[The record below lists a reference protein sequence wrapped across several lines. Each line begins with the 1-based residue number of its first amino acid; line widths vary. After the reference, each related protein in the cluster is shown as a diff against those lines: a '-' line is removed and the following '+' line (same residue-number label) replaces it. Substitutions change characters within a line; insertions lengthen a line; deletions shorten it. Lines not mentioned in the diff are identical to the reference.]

1 MARTDKQSNAGNLI
15 LILVAMVLGVL
26 IGLMF
31 ASKPLAQSN
40 QTTLQGKVD
49 EVLDLVESRYV
60 DDLDADSLSER
71 LLSAMLSELDPHSS
85 YFSAVATE
93 DNYEKMRGSF
103 DGVGL
108 ILHREGDTTFIGQVL
123 ADGPSVGSGLLPGDM
138 ILTVDGVTVSGV
150 GMPAD
155 SVVARLRGASGS
167 KVEVKVLREGDMEI
181 SYTLRRGRVPHHT
194 LPYATMLT
202 DTIGYIRLTSF
213 ASTSYDEFHTALRQ
227 LKRQGMRHLVFD
239 LRGNGGGAL
248 NTATEIAGELLPA
261 GSLIVYTKGAH
272 QRRHDIYS
280 HIGGMFTTG
289 GVTVMV
295 DENSASASE
304 VVSGALQDN
313 DRAIVVGRRTFGK
326 GLVQTECQLSD
337 GSSVLLT
344 TARYYTPSGRC
355 IQRSYADGTEEYY
368 REYFSQLIDEVYAD
382 SMTVAI
388 FDSTPYQT
396 VGGRTVYGGGGIA
409 PDVPIP
415 YRKDS
420 SFVYVNRL
428 SNKGLISKIAF
439 DYVKYNARTLLN
451 RYPDADAFRRNYQP
465 EEFLLQ
471 RLVTKGEKWG
481 IPKDTRSLQRQRSY
495 ILALLKANIGQSLY
509 GERGFYDTY
518 TTYDD
523 DLQRVLDMLKQKK
536 L

>member
-1 MARTDKQSNAGNLI
+1 MTKNDKQSNAGNLI

-31 ASKPLAQSN
+31 ASKPVSQS
-40 QTTLQGKVD
+40 QTALQGKVG

-60 DDLDADSLSER
+60 DAIDADSLGER

-85 YFSAVATE
+85 YFSAVETE
-93 DNYEKMRGSF
+93 NNDEKMRGSF

-123 ADGPSVGSGLLPGDM
+123 ADGPSVASGLVPGDM
-138 ILTVDGVTVSGV
+138 ILTVDSDTVSGV

-155 SVVARLRGASGS
+155 SVVARLRGAPGS
-167 KVEVKVLREGDMEI
+167 KVVVEVVREGNTKC

-213 ASTSYDEFHTALRQ
+213 AATSHDEFCTALMH

-239 LRGNGGGAL
+239 LRDNGGGAL
-248 NTATEIAGELLPA
+248 NAATAIAGELLPV
-261 GSLIVYTKGAH
+261 GSLIVYTQGDH
-272 QRRHDIYS
+272 QRRHNIHS
-280 HIGGMFTTG
+280 LPGGIFTSG

-304 VVSGALQDN
+304 VVAGALQDN
-313 DRAIVVGRRTFGK
+313 DRATVVGRRTFGK
-326 GLVQTECQLSD
+326 GLVQGEYQLTD

-355 IQRSYADGTEEYY
+355 IQRSYAGGTDEYY
-368 REYFSQLIDEVYAD
+368 REYFNQLIDEAYAD

-388 FDSTPYQT
+388 FDTTPYYT
-396 VGGRTVYGGGGIA
+396 VGGRVVYGGGGIA
-409 PDVPIP
+409 PDVPMA

-428 SNKGLISKIAF
+428 SSKGLVSRVAF
-439 DYVKYNARTLLN
+439 DQVKYHAQAMLA
-451 RYPDADAFRRNYQP
+451 RYPDPEAFRRDYRTD
-465 EEFLLQ
+465 EAMIQ
-471 RLVTKGEKWG
+471 RLVEEGERLG
-481 IPKDTRSLQRQRSY
+481 IRKDVRSLQRQRAY
-495 ILALLKANIGQSLY
+495 IMALLKANIGQALY
-509 GERGFYDTY
+509 GDRGFYDTY
-518 TTYDD
+518 ITFDD